1 MAELFIL
8 VVGLVVS
15 GLMAF
20 FKLAFAILAY
30 SYAACLIPIG
40 IALVLICIMN
50 GIDFW
55 D

>member
-8 VVGLVVS
+8 VIGIVIS
-15 GLMAF
+15 GLMALA
-20 FKLAFAILAY
+20 KLVFAITSF
-30 SYAACLIPIG
+30 SYLACLIPVG

-50 GIDFW
+50 GLDFW